1 MSLTDTKVKKAKP
14 LEKEYKLT
22 DGLGMHL
29 LVHPNGS
36 KYWRLSYRF
45 AQKQKLLAL
54 GVYPAISLTDARERR
69 DEARKLIA
77 NGIDPG
83 AKKKASIRDQP
94 GTPDESRSFAVMAR
108 AWTETKTKWS
118 EDYKVK
124 VWRRIENYLLPDLGK
139 RDVSELDTSDLLT
152 PLRKVEKL
160 GYLDIAMRLKQY
172 TTSIMRYAV
181 QQKLISYN
189 PAYDLAGTVEKGET
203 AHRPSIEIYEI
214 PDLLQKIDD
223 YHGRGLLTELAIR
236 LTLLV
241 FVRSSELRFA
251 RWHEIDFKKSL
262 WVIPEQRKEV
272 KGVKYSGRGAKM
284 KRKHFVP
291 LSRQAVE
298 ILKEVK
304 QITYGEKAGDGFI
317 FTGFYDSDSAMSSGT
332 INKAL
337 QRMGYDTK
345 TDLCGHGFR
354 TLACSALTESGL
366 WSEDTVELQM
376 SHKEKNTVR
385 SAYTHK
391 VSHLDQRK
399 LMLQWWADFLDA
411 NRNGVVS
418 PFEFAQKG

>member
-22 DGLGMHL
+22 DGFGMHL
-29 LVHPNGS
+29 LVHQNGS

-83 AKKKASIRDQP
+83 ARKKSGRERQ
-94 GTPDESRSFAVMAR
+94 GTHDESRSFAVMAR
-108 AWTETKTKWS
+108 AWAETKTKWS

-124 VWRRIENYLLPDLGK
+124 VWRRIENYLLPYLGN
-139 RDVSELDTSDLLT
+139 RDVSELDTSDLLM

-181 QQKLISYN
+181 QQKIISYN
-189 PAYDLAGTVEKGET
+189 PAYDLQGTIEKGET

-214 PDLLQKIDD
+214 PDLLQKLDN
-223 YHGRGLLTELAIR
+223 YRGRGLLTELAIK

-251 RWHEIDFKKSL
+251 RWSEIDFKKSL
-262 WVIPEQRKEV
+262 WVIPEQRPSV
-272 KGVKYSGRGAKM
+272 SG
-284 KRKHFVP
+284 
-291 LSRQAVE
+291 
-298 ILKEVK
+298 
-304 QITYGEKAGDGFI
+304 
-317 FTGFYDSDSAMSSGT
+317 
-332 INKAL
+332 
-337 QRMGYDTK
+337 
-345 TDLCGHGFR
+345 
-354 TLACSALTESGL
+354 
-366 WSEDTVELQM
+366 
-376 SHKEKNTVR
+376 
-385 SAYTHK
+385 
-391 VSHLDQRK
+391 
-399 LMLQWWADFLDA
+399 
-411 NRNGVVS
+411 
-418 PFEFAQKG
+418 